1 MNTTTFAVSPAAS
14 GGRDLRDA
22 RNDRLFRYALVACV
36 VFVLVALASA
46 ALSMLWGGRHALQ
59 MQGLSF
65 FFSAEWNPVENKF
78 GALAPIYGTLV
89 TALIAMLIAV
99 PVSFGIAFFLTE
111 VAPRWLRG
119 PVGTAIELLAG
130 IPSIIYGMWGL
141 FVLVPV
147 MTVHVT
153 PWLNDNLGTLPLIGP
168 LFQGPPLGI
177 GMLTA
182 GFVLA
187 IMVIPFISS
196 VMREVF
202 LTVPTRLKESAY
214 ALGATRWE
222 VSWDIVLPYTRSAVI
237 GGIFLGLGRALG
249 ETMAVAFVI
258 GNSVRLTASV
268 LAVVLACATALFGL
282 FFLGWIL
289 WTLVAKGIGGIHW
302 DLFTRM
308 TPPPME
314 DGGLANAFFGSFVM
328 CVMAIAIGTPLGIAA
343 GTWLAEYGN
352 ARKAGTVVRFVND
365 ILLSAPSIVL
375 GLFIYTLYV
384 MQTGGNFSAFAG
396 ALALAFIVLPV
407 VVRTTDE
414 MLRLVPVQM
423 REAALSLGI
432 PQWKV
437 IVQVLY
443 RSASAGI
450 VTGILLALARIS
462 GETAP
467 LLFTA
472 FGNQYWSTNIMQPMA
487 SVPVVMNQF
496 AASPYESWQVL
507 AWAGALVLTVFVL
520 LVSLAARGLLLRNKI
535 SHD

>member
-1 MNTTTFAVSPAAS
+1 MVSAS
-14 GGRDLRDA
+14 
-22 RNDRLFRYALVACV
+22 DRLY
-36 VFVLVALASA
+36 
-46 ALSMLWGGRHALQ
+46 
-59 MQGLSF
+59 
-65 FFSAEWNPVENKF
+65 
-78 GALAPIYGTLV
+78 
-89 TALIAMLIAV
+89 
-99 PVSFGIAFFLTE
+99 
-111 VAPRWLRG
+111 LRRRI
-119 PVGTAIELLAG
+119 T
-130 IPSIIYGMWGL
+130 
-141 FVLVPV
+141 
-147 MTVHVT
+147 
-153 PWLNDNLGTLPLIGP
+153 N
-168 LFQGPPLGI
+168 
-177 GMLTA
+177 
-182 GFVLA
+182 
-187 IMVIPFISS
+187 
-196 VMREVF
+196 
-202 LTVPTRLKESAY
+202 
-214 ALGATRWE
+214 
-222 VSWDIVLPYTRSAVI
+222 
-237 GGIFLGLGRALG
+237 
-249 ETMAVAFVI
+249 
-258 GNSVRLTASV
+258 V
-268 LAVVLACATALFGL
+268 LAVLLACATALFGL

-314 DGGLANAFFGSFVM
+314 DGGLANAFFGSMVM
-328 CVMAIAIGTPLGIAA
+328 CVLAIAIGTPMGIAA

-396 ALALAFIVLPV
+396 ALSLAFIVLPV